1 MKIDWIRHCKSEEE
15 KTQYTTSLL
24 RAKWV
29 LDDLSK
35 LVTSNLSGRET
46 AEISPKTYESPNW
59 AYQQAHNNGY
69 KQALKDVL
77 ALINLDQE
85 NNGRQPTRRT
95 DPVETN

>member
-1 MKIDWIRHCKSEEE
+1 MIIDWVKHCKSEEE
-15 KTQYTTSLL
+15 RQDYINSLA

-35 LVTSNLSGRET
+35 LVNSNLVGREA

-59 AYQQAHNNGY
+59 AFQQAHNNGY

-77 ALINLDQE
+77 KLINLDQE
-85 NNGRQPTRRT
+85 KHGRQPT
-95 DPVETN
+95 

>member
-1 MKIDWIRHCKSEEE
+1 MIIDWTKHCKSIEDKE
-15 KTQYTTSLL
+15 QYVNSLM

-35 LVTSNLSGRET
+35 LVQSNLGGREI

-59 AYQQAHNNGY
+59 AFQQAHNNGY

-77 ALINLDQE
+77 RLINLDQE
-85 NNGRQPTRRT
+85 NNGRQPI
-95 DPVETN
+95 

>member
-1 MKIDWIRHCKSEEE
+1 MIIDWVKHCKSIEE
-15 KTQYTTSLL
+15 KEQYVASLA

-35 LVTSNLSGRET
+35 LVNSNLNGREV

-77 ALINLDQE
+77 NLINLDQDK
-85 NNGRQPTRRT
+85 NGRQPT
-95 DPVETN
+95 

>member
-1 MKIDWIRHCKSEEE
+1 MKTVWTQHCKTAEE
-15 KTQYTTSLL
+15 KEQYTNSLA

-35 LVTSNLSGRET
+35 LVQSNLGSRET

-77 ALINLDQE
+77 NLINLDQE
-85 NNGRQPTRRT
+85 NNGRQPNGRT
-95 DPVETN
+95 DPVSTN

>member
-1 MKIDWIRHCKSEEE
+1 MKIDWIRHCKSEED
-15 KTQYTTSLL
+15 KANYTASLK

-35 LVTSNLSGRET
+35 LVQSNLNGREV

-77 ALINLDQE
+77 NLINLDQE
-85 NNGRQPTRRT
+85 NNGRQPT
-95 DPVETN
+95 